1 MIFHW
6 ELASYF
12 TNPLEIQTL
21 VGIPICKQLLYKTK
35 CHVTWLD
42 EQNPL
47 AYNNLHLEGP
57 RNPRP
62 HFVPCPAPTK
72 AGGTWRE
79 RFALRILF

>member
-12 TNPLEIQTL
+12 VNPLGIQTL
-21 VGIPICKQLLYKTK
+21 MGIPICKQLLYKTK

-42 EQNPL
+42 DVVMQNPL
-47 AYNNLHLEGP
+47 AYNNLHLKGP

-62 HFVPCPAPTK
+62 HLVPGPAPTE
-72 AGGTWRE
+72 AGGT
-79 RFALRILF
+79 